1 MHHRE
6 GDRLRVFS
14 RRAALL
20 GAGQL
25 GIFGVLAARLYYLQ
39 VLNADEYALLADENR
54 INHRLLPPARGRIVD
69 RHGVILARNSPTYR
83 VFVIREQTGDVP
95 ATLYRLAQLIPLPQ
109 ERIAEVLAEIGR
121 RRPFVPIVV
130 RDDLD
135 WTEVSR
141 IAINAPDLP
150 GVALDT
156 GLLRSY
162 PAGEVMAHVL
172 GYVGPVSETEL
183 RGDSDPLL
191 ELPEFR
197 IGKNGIE
204 KVYDLALRGRAGLSR
219 FEVNALGREIKEL
232 YRQDGEPGQNL
243 TLTIDL
249 DLQRYVHQ
257 RLAEEQSASAVVL
270 DVHTG
275 DVLALVSVPT
285 FDPTGFING
294 LSREAWR
301 ELTADPLTPLVDKA
315 ISGQYPPGSTFKMM
329 VALAALEAGLSGPDH
344 EVFCGG
350 YTQIGQYKFHCWKRW
365 GHGKI
370 KLVDALA
377 QSCDVYFYDLARRVG
392 VDAIAKMARR
402 FGLGDKLA
410 IDLPGERAGLVPD
423 RAWKQATRG
432 VAWQLGETLI
442 VGIGQ
447 GYMQATPL
455 QLAVMTARIANGG
468 RAVEP
473 RLVRTAPPAA
483 ATVEPEAVPTVGV
496 SDWAL
501 RFVKQGMYEVVNSQ
515 HGTARQAALPDPKV
529 ALAGKT
535 GTSQVRRISRSER
548 ASGVRKN
555 DEKPWEERDHALF
568 VAFAPYDAPRYAVA
582 VVVEHGGSGSSAAS
596 PIARDIIAKALELD
610 PTRAHPPLTAERP
623 GQEGGAAT

>member
-1 MHHRE
+1 
-6 GDRLRVFS
+6 V
-14 RRAALL
+14 
-20 GAGQL
+20 
-25 GIFGVLAARLYYLQ
+25 V
-39 VLNADEYALLADENR
+39 NADEYALLADENR
-54 INHRLLPPARGRIVD
+54 INHRLLPPARGCIFD

-83 VFVIREQTGDVP
+83 VFVIREQTDSVP
-95 ATLYRLAQLIPLPQ
+95 ATLHRLAQLIPLPQ
-109 ERIAEVLAEIGR
+109 QRVEEVLAEMRR

-130 RDDLD
+130 REDLD

-172 GYVGPVSETEL
+172 GYVGPVSESEL
-183 RGDSDPLL
+183 TSDGDPLL

-197 IGKNGIE
+197 TGKNGIE
-204 KVYDLALRGRAGLSR
+204 KVYDEALRGRAGLSR

-232 YRQDGEPGQNL
+232 YRQDGEPGQDLAL
-243 TLTIDL
+243 TLDL

-257 RLAEEQSASAVVL
+257 RLGAEQSASAVVL
-270 DVHTG
+270 DIHTG
-275 DVLALVSVPT
+275 DVLALVSVPA

-294 LSREAWR
+294 LSRDAWR
-301 ELTADPLTPLVDKA
+301 DLTGNPRPPLVDKA
-315 ISGQYPPGSTFKMM
+315 ISGQYPPGSTFKMI
-329 VALAALEAGLSGPDH
+329 VALAALEAGLTTPDH

-350 YTQIGQYKFHCWKRW
+350 ATQIGQYKFHCWKRW
-365 GHGKI
+365 GHGKLT
-370 KLVDALA
+370 LVEALS
-377 QSCDVYFYDLARRVG
+377 QSCDVYFYDVARRVG
-392 VDAIAKMARR
+392 VDAIARMARR

-410 IDLPGERAGLVPD
+410 IDLPGERPGLVPD

-432 VAWQLGETLI
+432 VPWQLGETLI

-455 QLAVMTARIANGG
+455 QLAVMTARLANGG
-468 RAVEP
+468 RAVQP
-473 RLVRTAPPAA
+473 RLVRSAAPP
-483 ATVEPEAVPTVGV
+483 PEAAQEPVPAVGV

-501 RFVKQGMYEVVNSQ
+501 RFVKQGMYQVVNGQ
-515 HGTARQAALPDPKV
+515 HGTARQAALSDPAV

-548 ASGVRKN
+548 AAGVRKN
-555 DEKPWEERDHALF
+555 EEKPWEERDHALF
-568 VAFAPYDAPRYAVA
+568 VAFAPYHAPRYAVA
-582 VVVEHGGSGSSAAS
+582 VVVEHGGSGSSAAA

-610 PTRAHPPLTAERP
+610 PTRARAPLTAERRDP
-623 GQEGGAAT
+623 PAGEAT